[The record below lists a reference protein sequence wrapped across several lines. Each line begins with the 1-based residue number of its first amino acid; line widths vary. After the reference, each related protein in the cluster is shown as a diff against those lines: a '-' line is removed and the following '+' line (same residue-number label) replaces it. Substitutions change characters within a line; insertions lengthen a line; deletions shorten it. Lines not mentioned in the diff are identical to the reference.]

1 MTKIMFVDDDAII
14 RRNIANKID
23 WKGHGGNWY
32 IQPVIRWKHW
42 II

>member
-23 WKGHGGNWY
+23 WKGHGWELVY
-32 IQPVIRWKHW
+32 LSLIHI
-42 II
+42 